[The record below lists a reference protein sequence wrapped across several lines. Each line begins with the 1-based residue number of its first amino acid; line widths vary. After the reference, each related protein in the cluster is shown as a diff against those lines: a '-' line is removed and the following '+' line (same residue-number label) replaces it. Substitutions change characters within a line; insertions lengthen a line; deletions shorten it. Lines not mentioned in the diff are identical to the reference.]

1 MRILRV
7 CGVLLFLVGVQL
19 LFECSSSAQTPD
31 ATVTGQITDQA
42 GRSVPDVKVVFT
54 NLNTNAQNTSTTL
67 PDGTYRMVALRP
79 GIYRANISKDGF
91 QSIVKSDIEL
101 HVQDQVSLNF
111 SLQLGSVV
119 ETVTVEAGAP
129 LLNTESA
136 NMGAVVDSRSVQNLP
151 LNGRNY
157 LDLLQVVPGVNVNR
171 QQDQGSDG
179 AVPVL
184 GERGNN
190 TNFLIDGLPNR
201 DDLNGGASAQ
211 FNEDSIAEFR
221 VDTTGYKAE
230 FGHASGGVVNVITR
244 SGTNNI
250 HGNASLFHRNNAF
263 DSSDVSGVSNPPFL
277 LRWDFDGA
285 AGGPMVKDKA
295 FWFASAERIREVRT
309 LNFQFPPNTP
319 QVLQNFENSFNQPD
333 TDRETRLFA
342 KFDQAVSSRQRL
354 TEEVNFTNAHIAN
367 FNPLSNATGL
377 PSTRTNN
384 GDAALFAGISD
395 TALLGDS
402 ANYWVLSVRGGFRRD
417 RNLQEAAHAAS
428 GPATFLSLFSGYTTG
443 LQSGDLGFF
452 SFGSF
457 YTPSTIHQ
465 EYGTFGVS
473 LGKSSGPH
481 NTKFGYDFVRTRVD
495 GTETSLLASQ
505 LFATAVDFA
514 QFGPVT
520 SGLFLET
527 RIGGV
532 PPTGSKI
539 RLRNNYSGL
548 FVQDDWRL
556 ARHLTVNLGLR
567 WDYDSAFAI
576 LDDFSPRLGFAWAI
590 TRKTVLRG
598 SWGYFYDH
606 FRLGL
611 ARDISA
617 FGGASLAVSQ
627 PAFLPRL
634 FYGIP
639 TNLTAT
645 GFSPTVG
652 FCLSPTQT
660 DAQLAG
666 APCTIPNNTLPPNS
680 PTYGVDHLS
689 NIVAPGHAPIPANTV
704 VTSANVQNLTG
715 LSPQQFADQASV
727 SIGKNAGFFE
737 FSALNGFLDFNPF
750 FGPGGESFPFALSPG
765 FATPYTSSLN
775 FGIQRQI
782 TSDFVVSVDFYHKDI
797 RNILGVRQTNLTF
810 ANRIDNSF
818 TGFPDPAI
826 NGYGPWFSGSYNAG
840 IISFEKRL
848 SHRFSAGGSY
858 TYASEN
864 DDLFCSSFRSDQI
877 AVFCYPTDSFVGTAT
892 LVTDP
897 VSGKTNAN
905 GSFFAMNGN
914 FVPKAGTFFN
924 GPTIDQGPSDLALR
938 HVLEAHGT
946 VQLPWKFEIS
956 SLFRVQTG
964 FPYTQTSQNP
974 VDEDGNN
981 NFGPRD
987 LKTGRNAFVSP
998 HFINMDIRF
1007 ARTFAIGE
1015 RLKVQGIFEFFNIF
1029 NIANP
1034 AAVQT
1039 LQGGVAGQPFGSV
1052 AQRLPGREGQIGL
1065 RITF

>member
-7 CGVLLFLVGVQL
+7 CGVLLFSVGVQL
-19 LFECSSSAQTPD
+19 LFECSPSAQTPD

-42 GRSVPDVKVVFT
+42 GRSVPGVKVVFT

-481 NTKFGYDFVRTRVD
+481 NTKFGYDFIRTRVD

-645 GFSPTVG
+645 GFSPTVDADRCAACWG
-652 FCLSPTQT
+652 SLHHTEQHAS
-660 DAQLAG
+660 AQL
-666 APCTIPNNTLPPNS
+666 
-680 PTYGVDHLS
+680 S
-689 NIVAPGHAPIPANTV
+689 NLWYRP
-704 VTSANVQNLTG
+704 
-715 LSPQQFADQASV
+715 
-727 SIGKNAGFFE
+727 
-737 FSALNGFLDFNPF
+737 
-750 FGPGGESFPFALSPG
+750 
-765 FATPYTSSLN
+765 
-775 FGIQRQI
+775 
-782 TSDFVVSVDFYHKDI
+782 
-797 RNILGVRQTNLTF
+797 
-810 ANRIDNSF
+810 
-818 TGFPDPAI
+818 
-826 NGYGPWFSGSYNAG
+826 
-840 IISFEKRL
+840 
-848 SHRFSAGGSY
+848 
-858 TYASEN
+858 SE
-864 DDLFCSSFRSDQI
+864 
-877 AVFCYPTDSFVGTAT
+877 
-892 LVTDP
+892 
-897 VSGKTNAN
+897 
-905 GSFFAMNGN
+905 
-914 FVPKAGTFFN
+914 
-924 GPTIDQGPSDLALR
+924 
-938 HVLEAHGT
+938 
-946 VQLPWKFEIS
+946 
-956 SLFRVQTG
+956 
-964 FPYTQTSQNP
+964 
-974 VDEDGNN
+974 
-981 NFGPRD
+981 
-987 LKTGRNAFVSP
+987 
-998 HFINMDIRF
+998 
-1007 ARTFAIGE
+1007 
-1015 RLKVQGIFEFFNIF
+1015 
-1029 NIANP
+1029 
-1034 AAVQT
+1034 
-1039 LQGGVAGQPFGSV
+1039 
-1052 AQRLPGREGQIGL
+1052 
-1065 RITF
+1065 